1 MVGNVVSVITGSIH
15 LLIDHRSA
23 PVLILLSGHTPL
35 PCQFLYSFLV
45 HVTPPPHSL
54 PGFLLI
60 LVLFAPTLSQMG
72 FSPSFQGC
80 HHLSVLWG

>member
-1 MVGNVVSVITGSIH
+1 MFH
-15 LLIDHRSA
+15 WLLLMA
-23 PVLILLSGHTPL
+23 LPLCCFLLSGHTPL

-54 PGFLLI
+54 PGFPLI